1 MQHLYFTTQ
10 RLISFRKKISVFP
23 KFPSYPPR
31 FLRTKLRWK
40 KKILEVVLRYG
51 FEKCFEICFSVVPYL
66 SVWFGYKKKVF
77 YFFFSYLQ
85 RLDVT
90 HGRRAAPLLYYTTI
104 STSTLLHN
112 NLTCSAW
119 MSHTADEPYCPS
131 SPSLQISG
139 NISSSY
145 FFIIWF
151 FFWEIFLEIF
161 FSCYWHTCAPV
172 IGVNLNRPLFI
183 NRSLLP
189 YSHRKGLFS
198 HLRTPVRCNWR
209 QSQ

>member
-145 FFIIWF
+145 FFIICF
-151 FFWEIFLEIF
+151 FFWERIF
-161 FSCYWHTCAPV
+161 FLAVLPV
-172 IGVNLNRPLFI
+172 IPLFADQ
-183 NRSLLP
+183 RQYLLLVLL
-189 YSHRKGLFS
+189 HNLFFF
-198 HLRTPVRCNWR
+198 LRDISWDFFFLLLAYLCARNWR

>member
-77 YFFFSYLQ
+77 YFFFLTCSVWMSHTADEQHLYFTTQ
-85 RLDVT
+85 QS
-90 HGRRAAPLLYYTTI
+90 APLLYYTTI
-104 STSTLLHN
+104 LPAAPGCHTRQTSRTARHPPL
-112 NLTCSAW
+112 CRSAAI
-119 MSHTADEPYCPS
+119 SPPRTS
-131 SPSLQISG
+131 S
-139 NISSSY
+139 
-145 FFIIWF
+145 
-151 FFWEIFLEIF
+151 
-161 FSCYWHTCAPV
+161 
-172 IGVNLNRPLFI
+172 
-183 NRSLLP
+183 
-189 YSHRKGLFS
+189 
-198 HLRTPVRCNWR
+198 
-209 QSQ
+209 